1 MYIPLFFA
9 YMVRNISRDLE
20 DIKPASTVGSLVKGW
35 AGVVVALEI
44 VVGHERSLQLEDGLG
59 QPLLSLR

>member
-1 MYIPLFFA
+1 
-9 YMVRNISRDLE
+9 MVRNISRDLE